1 MKDVKERSEARPQA
15 LWLSKTKT
23 GDWGKKIFTWKNQEL
38 SVGRVKYEMSI
49 NIQVGTLSRQ
59 TDTQNSTLGERL
71 GLRQIIGGVIIGR

>member
-1 MKDVKERSEARPQA
+1 M
-15 LWLSKTKT
+15 
-23 GDWGKKIFTWKNQEL
+23 WKNQEL